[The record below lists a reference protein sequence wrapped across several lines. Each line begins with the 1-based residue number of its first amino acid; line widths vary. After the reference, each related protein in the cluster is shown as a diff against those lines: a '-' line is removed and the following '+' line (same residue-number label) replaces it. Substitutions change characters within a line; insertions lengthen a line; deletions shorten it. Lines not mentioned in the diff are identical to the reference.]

1 MARVK
6 MTGAEKAAHRIVLN
20 RAAFDAITLAVADGA
35 FDLARA
41 IVDDAHAPDAPPY
54 GVGLTKRHG
63 VVAYVGRRRVAATEP
78 LGGYDY
84 VKVTPPSG
92 NYLADA
98 LAAGTAG
105 RVSNTVKKPQA
116 AKLTTFG
123 ITVIGGY
130 GFPGRFQEA
139 GTAKQ
144 PARPFLTP
152 SLLAHLPGAEGFI
165 KLAAIRHKIV
175 GAQRAAKGDTYQA
188 SKAARLAKAAI
199 T

>member
-6 MTGAEKAAHRIVLN
+6 MTLTEKQAHRVVLN
-20 RAAFDAITLAVADGA
+20 RAAFDAITLAIADGA
-35 FDLARA
+35 FNLACA
-41 IVDDAHAPDAPPY
+41 IVDDAHVPVATGRLKHD
-54 GVGLTKRHG
+54 HG
-63 VVAYVGRRRVAATEP
+63 VIAYIGRRRVATSKPGRTARATA
-78 LGGYDY
+78 
-84 VKVTPPSG
+84 PSG
-92 NYLADA
+92 NYLLDA
-98 LAAGTAG
+98 LRAGTAG
-105 RVSNTVKKPQA
+105 RTDESVKKPQA